1 MLEKRDG
8 GIDAVREE
16 EEEEGCEISV
26 CEGEMDSN

>member
-16 EEEEGCEISV
+16 EEGGCEISV